1 MIKSL
6 MKSAIRTRML
16 ARRFSTTASQ
26 SEGKQNQKANQNQEE
41 EQQQEEEF
49 DYDDYQDQQ
58 RPSIFRKIF
67 RVLSGAALSVFALNS
82 YYLYID
88 EANADLSKSRFGY
101 VSFFYNFPLFV
112 RAKTNQASDFLL
124 KPPVTK
130 FLPDQP
136 PLRPNML
143 NKTLVLNFEGTLYSK
158 DFEAGQGIVLHLRPG
173 FQKFIDEMSKLY
185 EIVIYSE
192 EDSQFLTEA
201 TMTIDPFQKYFTWVF
216 GREFLVLSGAK
227 HVKDLTLLNRD
238 PRKVVV
244 VDFDKDIYKNE
255 PENLIL
261 LSKYQGEENEDSLRY
276 LSVFLNHLANPNVK
290 DVRREIKKYGG
301 LDSLENYKKEV
312 QERAAKLKK
321 SQRYFTGDNKKKN

>member
-6 MKSAIRTRML
+6 MKSAVRSRML
-16 ARRFSTTASQ
+16 ARRFSATANQSDAKESQ
-26 SEGKQNQKANQNQEE
+26 DQNAEQNQQEG
-41 EQQQEEEF
+41 EEF
-49 DYDDYQDQQ
+49 DYDDYQEQQ
-58 RPSIFRKIF
+58 GTSIFRKIF
-67 RVLSGAALSVFALNS
+67 RVVSGAAFTMLALNG
-82 YYLYID
+82 YYLYTD
-88 EANADLSKSRFGY
+88 EGNLDISSKRLGY
-101 VSFFYNFPLFV
+101 MSFFYNFPLFV
-112 RAKTNQASDFLL
+112 RTKTNEAYDFLL

-130 FLPDQP
+130 FLPGQP

-158 DFEAGQGIVLHLRPG
+158 DFEPGQGIVLHLRPG

-227 HVKDLTLLNRD
+227 HVKDLSLLNRD
-238 PRKVVV
+238 LRKVVV
-244 VDFDKDIYKNE
+244 VDFDKDIYKEE

-261 LSKYQGEENEDSLRY
+261 LSKYQGEESEDSLRY
-276 LSVFLNHLANPNVK
+276 LGVFLNHLANPNVK

-301 LDSLENYKKEV
+301 LDSLETFKKEV
-312 QERAAKLKK
+312 QDRATKLRK
-321 SQRYFTGDNKKKN
+321 SQRYFTGGDKKKN